1 MPLEWVADPDPRIIR
16 FTARAEP
23 PTLEQIEAKLLELKA
38 RVGPEWSGLVLND
51 ATAFPA
57 PSAEYMRRIVP
68 AFAQMAK
75 RVGIRRYAI
84 LTSEVVMYGMGRMA
98 SYLADS
104 VIEIE
109 AFGDEAEARSW
120 LLR

>member
-1 MPLEWVADPDPRIIR
+1 MPLEWITDPDPRIIR
-16 FTARAEP
+16 FTAKAEP
-23 PTLEQIEAKLLELKA
+23 PTLEQIEAKLLELKS
-38 RVGPEWSGLVLND
+38 RVGPDWSGLVLND

-68 AFAQMAK
+68 TFAQMAK
-75 RVGIRRYAI
+75 RVGIRRYAV

-98 SYLADS
+98 SYLADP
-104 VIEIE
+104 VIELE
-109 AFGDEAEARSW
+109 AFGDEQEARNW

>member
-1 MPLEWVADPDPRIIR
+1 MSLEWVTDPDPRIIR
-16 FTARAEP
+16 FTAKDDP
-23 PTLEQIEAKLLELKA
+23 PTLEEIERRLQELRTK
-38 RVGPEWSGLVLND
+38 VGPDWSGLVLND

-57 PSAEYMRRIVP
+57 PPAEYMRRIIP

-75 RVGIRRYAI
+75 RVGIRRYAV

-98 SYLADS
+98 SYLADP
-104 VIEIE
+104 VIELE
-109 AFGDEAEARSW
+109 AFGDEEEARTW